1 MAIGGRKLAGTRFI
15 VGGLRSGYIV
25 TRNSGYCGQPL
36 HGLIFLREIS
46 IGAGMS
52 AVISATTMVEA
63 KQFDFLEGEWNAI
76 CRCPLPDGSWGEGP
90 GSLTATKVLDGCVSL
105 EFFEGPYQG
114 TIIKG
119 LGLRAFNPQTSQWE
133 HTWTDTSAPGGFLV
147 WRGRFEG
154 GAIDLHGQWVD
165 EAGRQVLSRLTWS
178 HIKDRTAHWE
188 SHRSTDGGETWSK
201 HWEIDF
207 TRKTAN

>member
-1 MAIGGRKLAGTRFI
+1 ME
-15 VGGLRSGYIV
+15 VD
-25 TRNSGYCGQPL
+25 
-36 HGLIFLREIS
+36 
-46 IGAGMS
+46 MS
-52 AVISATTMVEA
+52 TVISATTNAEG

-76 CRCPLPDGSWGEGP
+76 CRFPLPDGSWGEGP

-114 TIIKG
+114 TVIKG
-119 LGLRAFNPQTSQWE
+119 LGLRAFNPQTSDWE

-147 WRGRFEG
+147 WRGRFVG
-154 GAIDLHGQWVD
+154 GAIDLHGQWED

-178 HIKDRTAHWE
+178 EITNRAAHWE
-188 SHRSTDGGETWSK
+188 SHRSIDGGKTWSK

-207 TRKTAN
+207 TRKTAK